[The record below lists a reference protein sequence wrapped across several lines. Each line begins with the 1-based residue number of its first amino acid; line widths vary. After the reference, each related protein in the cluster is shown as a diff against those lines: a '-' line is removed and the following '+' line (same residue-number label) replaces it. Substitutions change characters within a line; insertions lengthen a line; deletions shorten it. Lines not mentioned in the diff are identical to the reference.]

1 VNEIGSNAVLTAFV
15 LFCRIGGCLMLMP
28 GFSSSRIPVTVRLF
42 LCIAITLAFVPFLGG
57 AVEKLIGGVST
68 LGLLHLIVSELL
80 IGGLIGFMGRIFFAA
95 LETLGTSIAM
105 QMGLANALGAPVD
118 DSQSLP
124 SIADFLTFLAMA
136 LLFVTDLH
144 LEVIRGIVA
153 SYRTLPIASGFGP
166 QFGLIQ
172 VADTLSKAFFL
183 GLRVASPF
191 ILFGLVFN
199 LAVGLANKLTP
210 QIQVYFIA
218 MPFAVAAGLFLF
230 YFTFKQVIE
239 LFMAGFA
246 SWLAGG

>member
-1 VNEIGSNAVLTAFV
+1 MNEIGSTAVLTAFI

-28 GFSSSRIPVTVRLF
+28 GFSSPRIPVTVRLF
-42 LCIAITLAFVPFLGG
+42 LCFAITLALTPLLGG
-57 AVEKLIGGVST
+57 SIERLIGSASA
-68 LGLLHLIVSELL
+68 LSLLRLIVSELL

-95 LETLGTSIAM
+95 LETLGTSVAM

-118 DSQSLP
+118 ETEPLP
-124 SIADFLTFLAMA
+124 SIADLLTFLATT
-136 LLFVTDLH
+136 LLFVTNLH
-144 LEVIRGIVA
+144 LEVIRGLVA
-153 SYRTLPIASGFGP
+153 SYHSLPVATGFGP

-172 VADTLSKAFFL
+172 VADTLSKTFFL

-191 ILFGLVFN
+191 ILFGLIFN

-210 QIQVYFIA
+210 QIQVYFIS
-218 MPFAVAAGLFLF
+218 MPFAVAGGLLLF

>member
-1 VNEIGSNAVLTAFV
+1 MNGIGANAVLTAFI

-28 GFSSSRIPVTVRLF
+28 GFSSPRVPMVVRLF
-42 LCIAITLAFVPFLGG
+42 LCFAITLALVPFLGG
-57 AVEKLIGGVST
+57 EIEKLIGDVSAVS
-68 LGLLHLIVSELL
+68 LLRLVVSELL
-80 IGGLIGFMGRIFFAA
+80 IGGLIGLMGRIFFAA
-95 LETLGTSIAM
+95 LETLGTAVAM
-105 QMGLANALGAPVD
+105 QIGLTNALGVPMDEAEP
-118 DSQSLP
+118 LP
-124 SIADFLTFLAMA
+124 AVTEFLTFLATT

-153 SYRTLPIASGFGP
+153 SYRTLPVASGFGP

-210 QIQVYFIA
+210 QIQVYFITT
-218 MPFAVAAGLFLF
+218 PFAIAGGIVLF
-230 YFTFKQVIE
+230 YFTFKQIIE
-239 LFMAGFA
+239 IFMAGF
-246 SWLAGG
+246 SNWLAGG

>member
-1 VNEIGSNAVLTAFV
+1 MNGIGSNAVLTAFI

-28 GFSSSRIPVTVRLF
+28 GFSSPRIPVMVRLF
-42 LCIAITLAFVPFLGG
+42 LCVAITLAFVPFLGG
-57 AVEKLIGGVST
+57 SVEKLIEGIST

-80 IGGLIGFMGRIFFAA
+80 IGGLIGLMGRIFFAA

-118 DSQSLP
+118 ETEPLP
-124 SIADFLTFLAMA
+124 SIADLLTFLATT
-136 LLFVTDLH
+136 LLFVTNLH
-144 LEVIRGIVA
+144 LEVVRGLVA
-153 SYRTLPIASGFGP
+153 SYRTLPVASGFGP

-172 VADTLSKAFFL
+172 VADTLSKSFYL

-199 LAVGLANKLTP
+199 LAIGLANKLTP

-218 MPFAVAAGLFLF
+218 TPFAVAGGLFLL

>member
-1 VNEIGSNAVLTAFV
+1 VNAIGSTAVLTAFV
-15 LFCRIGGCLMLMP
+15 LFCRVGGCLMLMP
-28 GFSSSRIPVTVRLF
+28 GFSSPRVPVTVRLF
-42 LCIAITLAFVPFLGG
+42 LCFAITLALTPLLGG
-57 AVEKLIGGVST
+57 SIQKLVGDASA
-68 LGLLHLIVSELL
+68 LSLLRLIVSELL

-105 QMGLANALGAPVD
+105 QVGLANALGAPMD
-118 DSQSLP
+118 DSEPLP
-124 SIADFLTFLAMA
+124 SITDLLTFLATT

-144 LEVIRGIVA
+144 LEVVRGLVA
-153 SYRTLPIASGFGP
+153 SYHSLPVAIGFGP

-191 ILFGLVFN
+191 ILFGLIFN

-210 QIQVYFIA
+210 QIQVYFIS
-218 MPFAVAAGLFLF
+218 MPFAVAGGLLLL

-239 LFMAGFA
+239 LFMAGFG